1 VSDEISSIGDEVSFE
16 ESDGS
21 LRLIQIAPA
30 KACLHHIAYKMPH
43 SYPKVILAFFWTE
56 VLFGPS
62 PLEQLD
68 LWDLVLTPA
77 GAQGQK
83 QEYVR

>member
-1 VSDEISSIGDEVSFE
+1 VTPQKKLQKSSLVSDEISSIGDEVSFE

-43 SYPKVILAFFWTE
+43 SYPKVILAFF
-56 VLFGPS
+56 
-62 PLEQLD
+62 
-68 LWDLVLTPA
+68 
-77 GAQGQK
+77 
-83 QEYVR
+83 

>member
-1 VSDEISSIGDEVSFE
+1 
-16 ESDGS
+16 
-21 LRLIQIAPA
+21 
-30 KACLHHIAYKMPH
+30 MPH